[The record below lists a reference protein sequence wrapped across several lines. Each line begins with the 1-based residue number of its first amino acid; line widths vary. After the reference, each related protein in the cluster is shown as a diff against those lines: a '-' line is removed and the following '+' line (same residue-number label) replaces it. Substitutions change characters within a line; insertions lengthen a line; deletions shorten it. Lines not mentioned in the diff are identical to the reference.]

1 ALYLCNLADTQIGHA
16 TWIFEGN
23 FRRIHLQKITAAIL
37 PEAGLEFRA
46 DFQALLKA
54 KPPVVRLVAKQ
65 KRLASCPGLVVF
77 RISRQV
83 DLPPRRVDFDFQIR
97 GLRLLSVS
105 ASRLEWL
112 RARPPAPAATRRAL
126 LIEPESLPDWPA

>member
-1 ALYLCNLADTQIGHA
+1 
-16 TWIFEGN
+16 
-23 FRRIHLQKITAAIL
+23 LQKITAAIL

-46 DFQALLKA
+46 DFVQALLKV
-54 KPPVVRLVAKQ
+54 KLPVVRLVAKQ

-77 RISRQV
+77 LISRQV
-83 DLPPRRVDFDFQIR
+83 DFPPRRVDFDFQIR

-112 RARPPAPAATRRAL
+112 RARPPAQAATRRAL
-126 LIEPESLPDWPA
+126 LVEPESLSDWPAPVSSMPDQEE